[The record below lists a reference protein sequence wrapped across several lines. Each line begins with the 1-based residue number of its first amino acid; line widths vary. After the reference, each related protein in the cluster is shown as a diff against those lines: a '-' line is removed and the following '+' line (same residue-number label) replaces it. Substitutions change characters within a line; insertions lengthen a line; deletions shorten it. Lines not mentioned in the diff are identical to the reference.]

1 MSTPIR
7 YLTPDDAPLP
17 PRLARPEVSR
27 MTQDELAEPDALCD
41 ACAVLVPMH
50 ADQRQLA
57 AVRPVLEG
65 FLETGGTAVV
75 CGQIAHP
82 FLAELRPFV
91 PLARMRPADLAVRI
105 EAPHPVWAG
114 VGADDL
120 TFRRGVAGFYG
131 RGENPPPVATRILTT
146 VGHGRMAVDWLLHR
160 SGGGRLLMHGGNDLW
175 SFADDAT
182 SAARLAPQLIA
193 WLLDAPRGVA

>member
-1 MSTPIR
+1 MSARIR

-17 PRLARPEVSR
+17 TRLERCEVSR
-27 MTQDELAEPDALCD
+27 MAQDDLAGREALRGVT
-41 ACAVLVPMH
+41 AALVPMH

-65 FLETGGTAVV
+65 FLEAGGTIVV

-82 FLAELRPFV
+82 FLRDLRPFV

-105 EAPHPVWAG
+105 ETGHPIWAG
-114 VGADDL
+114 IDPDDL

-131 RGENPPPVATRILTT
+131 RGENPPPLAAQILTT
-146 VGHGRMAVDWLLHR
+146 VDHGRAAVDWLVERH
-160 SGGGRLLMHGGNDLW
+160 GGRLLVHGGNDLW
-175 SFADDAT
+175 SFADDET
-182 SAARLAPQLIA
+182 TAARLAPQLIG
-193 WLLDAPRGVA
+193 WLLAGARGPA